1 MNQDKKVKRHSKPFS
16 KLFAK
21 IAKNGKFVRPRGL
34 LIKEVENC
42 SYKLPPYVRFPNFE
56 SRKLNPKYTKREVLW
71 YLKGDRFDTSI
82 CEHAKI
88 WKDIVNSDGSINSN
102 YGQYMFGKI
111 NQFDNVIETLK
122 NDVDSRRASIVIL
135 NSDHLFA
142 ETKDVPCTYAINF
155 RIRQGRLNMSVHM
168 RSQDAIF
175 GMGND
180 APAFSIIHEMMFNAL
195 KEFYPDIKYGN
206 YFHICDSLHVYER
219 HFLMLDKMV
228 AGDMFTVVDVPRISG
243 PDEVKFLR
251 ALDFSYIPDCF
262 KFTKWLTTFE

>member
-1 MNQDKKVKRHSKPFS
+1 MMNEQDFYHAEPFYAVFRRVVEYG
-16 KLFAK
+16 KL
-21 IAKNGKFVRPRGL
+21 VSPRGL
-34 LIKEVENC
+34 LIKEIENC
-42 SYKLPPYVRFPNFE
+42 TYRLPAYVRFPNFK
-56 SRKLNPKYTKREVLW
+56 SRKLSTKYCRREILW

-88 WKDIVNSDGSINSN
+88 WRDIVNKDGSINSN

-122 NDVDSRRASIVIL
+122 VDPDSRRASIVIL

-155 RIRQGRLNMSVHM
+155 RLRDNRLNMSVHM
-168 RSQDAIF
+168 RSQDLIF

-195 KEFYPDIKYGN
+195 KRYFPFIEYGE
-206 YFHICDSLHVYER
+206 YFHVCDSGHVYEK
-219 HFLMLDKMV
+219 HFEMLDKIYD
-228 AGDMFTVVDVPRISG
+228 GDDFSVVECPKISG
-243 PDEVKFLR
+243 PDEVDFLR
-251 ALDFSYIPDCF
+251 ALDFSKIPEDF
-262 KFTKWLTTFE
+262 KFAKWLTTFE